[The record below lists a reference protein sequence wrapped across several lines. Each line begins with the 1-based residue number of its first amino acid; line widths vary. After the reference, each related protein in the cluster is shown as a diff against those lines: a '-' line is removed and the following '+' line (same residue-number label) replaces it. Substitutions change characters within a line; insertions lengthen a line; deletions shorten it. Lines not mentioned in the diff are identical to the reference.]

1 MIRNVVR
8 GCFRRPWSVPGVT
21 VRGSHAYLD
30 RSYRVMELNTLK
42 EERPDKR
49 KYLLE
54 HFDCLQVDLTKHD
67 KKTDP
72 LAIHSDNFIH
82 SSSQKPEIVIIGGME
97 ERTFNMEMKAVMRR
111 LGYNGF
117 LEDVRRGKGTGVF
130 IRNDKL
136 KRKQHL
142 PATVF
147 SFTLRNPLF

>member
-1 MIRNVVR
+1 MKWLDTPPSNAWHAADTAKCRIVYFII
-8 GCFRRPWSVPGVT
+8 CFSV
-21 VRGSHAYLD
+21 
-30 RSYRVMELNTLK
+30 
-42 EERPDKR
+42 
-49 KYLLE
+49 E

-82 SSSQKPEIVIIGGME
+82 NSSQKPEIVIIGGME

-147 SFTLRNPLF
+147 SFTLRNPLFWYQTVALCTGYLLIISYLYF